1 MHVTS
6 MHVTAAHMTAMRL
19 CRAAAVAL
27 ALLLACGIAQ
37 ARTLEQVPAYL
48 KKEGNFVAY
57 PAFAGGWL
65 GIFVGSVIALPAA
78 LIAAP
83 IGWAAGDPLGY
94 AMIPLSVFATGGGE
108 IGYNIGGA
116 IPWVLKNGFYDAPM
130 QGIARIKGE
139 PPSGL
144 VAQVEPPPVTSGD
157 PQYLDSTPS
166 DARIPVVLSRQSSA
180 ALPPPKEPNSLML
193 RRQLSPFKPPVK
205 PVPRAPAASVMP
217 AAGVSTS
224 TAAAA
229 AAPEPA
235 PEPPLPP
242 VQAQAQASLPQAAPA
257 EAKIGSTVEPPSS
270 TARPPEPDAERPS
283 LKSKKKRKF
292 SERFRF

>member
-6 MHVTAAHMTAMRL
+6 MHVTAAHITAMRL
-19 CRAAAVAL
+19 CRAAAIAL
-27 ALLLACGIAQ
+27 ALLLACGIAP

-57 PAFAGGWL
+57 PAIAGGWL
-65 GIFVGSVIALPAA
+65 GILVGGVIALPATI
-78 LIAAP
+78 IAAP

-94 AMIPLSVFATGGGE
+94 AMIPLSVLATGGGE

-144 VAQVEPPPVTSGD
+144 VAQVEPPPVTNGD
-157 PQYLDSTPS
+157 TQYLDSTPG
-166 DARIPVVLSRQSSA
+166 DARIPVVLSRRSSA
-180 ALPPPKEPNSLML
+180 ALPPPKEPTSLML
-193 RRQLSPFKPPVK
+193 RRQLSPFKPPFKPPVK
-205 PVPRAPAASVMP
+205 PVPRAPVASV
-217 AAGVSTS
+217 TS
-224 TAAAA
+224 AAAVSASA

-235 PEPPLPP
+235 PEPPPP
-242 VQAQAQASLPQAAPA
+242 AQAQASPSQAVPT
-257 EAKIGSTVEPPSS
+257 EAKIGSTVEPPPS
-270 TARPPEPDAERPS
+270 TARPPDPDPEADRPS

>member
-6 MHVTAAHMTAMRL
+6 MHVTAAHVTAMRL
-19 CRAAAVAL
+19 CRAAAIAL

-65 GIFVGSVIALPAA
+65 GIFVGGVIALPAA

-94 AMIPLSVFATGGGE
+94 TMIPLSVFATGGGE
-108 IGYNIGGA
+108 IGYNVGGA

-157 PQYLDSTPS
+157 TQYLDSTPS
-166 DARIPVVLSRQSSA
+166 DARIPVVLSQQSSA
-180 ALPPPKEPNSLML
+180 ALSPPKEPTSLML

-205 PVPRAPAASVMP
+205 PVPRAPVASVMS
-217 AAGVSTS
+217 AAGVPAS
-224 TAAAA
+224 A

-242 VQAQAQASLPQAAPA
+242 VQAQAQASLSQAAPA
-257 EAKIGSTVEPPSS
+257 EAKIGSTIEPPPS
-270 TARPPEPDAERPS
+270 TARPPDADAERPS